1 MIKRFS
7 DSYTVLPEA
16 GQVTDPVELEY
27 GVDKSWMEELQLCR
41 YIAEYYLHELS

>member
-27 GVDKSWMEELQLCR
+27 GVDKAGLKS
-41 YIAEYYLHELS
+41 YSSAAI